1 MEFRIL
7 GPLEVRDGDREVQ
20 LRGGKQRALLAL
32 LVLNANRTLP
42 AGRIVDE
49 LWGDDVPESAPKM
62 VQIYVSRLRKAL
74 DPGLLHTRP
83 PGYLLQVEPGDVDL
97 DRFEQLATDARASLD
112 NGRAEEAAA
121 GFRAALALWR
131 GPALAEFATEPFA
144 AAEASKLAEARLS
157 AQEGRLEADLL
168 LGRHGDLVGE
178 LEALIARYPLREG
191 LRRQHMLALYRSG
204 RQAEALAAYQDARR
218 MLADELGIEPTPAL
232 RELERQILQQ
242 DAGLDLAAAPAAAIG
257 PPAAEAIAGREPD
270 LTACP
275 SCGAESPVG
284 TRFCPSCGAPF
295 DEKAPDEML
304 KLVTIL
310 FADVVGS
317 TTLGE

>member
-1 MEFRIL
+1 GAAGGAGTGGGRPGASGAVAGRETGANRRGTVGEEARMEFRIL

-49 LWGDDVPESAPKM
+49 RWGDDVPESAPKM

-144 AAEASKLAEARLS
+144 AAEASKLAEDSLP
-157 AQEGRLEADLL
+157 AQEG
-168 LGRHGDLVGE
+168 
-178 LEALIARYPLREG
+178 
-191 LRRQHMLALYRSG
+191 
-204 RQAEALAAYQDARR
+204 
-218 MLADELGIEPTPAL
+218 
-232 RELERQILQQ
+232 
-242 DAGLDLAAAPAAAIG
+242 
-257 PPAAEAIAGREPD
+257 
-270 LTACP
+270 
-275 SCGAESPVG
+275 
-284 TRFCPSCGAPF
+284 
-295 DEKAPDEML
+295 
-304 KLVTIL
+304 
-310 FADVVGS
+310 
-317 TTLGE
+317 